1 MFGFT
6 HTNRTRDGLNVGSGS
21 ILDGTAMLFFVKCI
35 RNIITPTVVVD
46 QTSLPSVGFQ
56 LRSHMTLAILSCS
69 LCKSQWT
76 AKTDDS

>member
-1 MFGFT
+1 
-6 HTNRTRDGLNVGSGS
+6 
-21 ILDGTAMLFFVKCI
+21 MLFFVKCI